1 MLVNENIFLG
11 CEDVFFILYI
21 ILFVWFVVGGVEF
34 VDFKDRWE
42 GSCFFCSKFIWVLD
56 LINFLDF
63 IVLFC

>member
-11 CEDVFFILYI
+11 FEDVFFIL
-21 ILFVWFVVGGVEF
+21 WFVVGG